1 MQGNDQNNN
10 QIGDQPLV
18 EPVLPFIPKIQN
30 PNSQVSAGGIESG
43 PIRVESP
50 VISADLK
57 LPELEKPAENIERME
72 VKEPKTPVPVSTQV
86 PVVQSDD
93 KNDKKDDEKEEKKE
107 EKEGYFLHERHFGSM
122 ARVVPLPKAVT
133 EEGSTASFKN
143 GVLEVHLKKSTKE
156 QKGKISI
163 E

>member
-10 QIGDQPLV
+10 QIGDQPIV

-30 PNSQVSAGGIESG
+30 PNSQISAGGIESG

-107 EKEGYFLHERHFGSM
+107 EKLMMFEPKYSGHKIDPSM
-122 ARVVPLPKAVT
+122 YLDTDEIRKNAGKGDPSIAR
-133 EEGSTASFKN
+133 TAILILLDRLFKK
-143 GVLEVHLKKSTKE
+143 GVKL
-156 QKGKISI
+156 
-163 E
+163 